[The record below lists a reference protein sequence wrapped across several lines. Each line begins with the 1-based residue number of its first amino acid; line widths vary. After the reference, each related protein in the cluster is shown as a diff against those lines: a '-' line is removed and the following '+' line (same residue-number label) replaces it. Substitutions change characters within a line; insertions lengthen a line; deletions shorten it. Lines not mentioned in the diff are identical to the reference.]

1 MTKEYYLIIGWLLG
15 ILSMLIREKIQEI
28 KERRQKE
35 LDIISDNLKF
45 IFHTRNVYNNFHVD
59 KKRFEHLGQS
69 FPEKS
74 SKLEKEMYENFD
86 NEIKE
91 KFFPQLLFHTFQLK
105 RLQDKSFWKNFET
118 IMKNYEELGKLIMAQ
133 ESEDVILRLNVK
145 INNLNKAY
153 INKCLAKTK
162 V

>member
-1 MTKEYYLIIGWLLG
+1 
-15 ILSMLIREKIQEI
+15 
-28 KERRQKE
+28 
-35 LDIISDNLKF
+35 
-45 IFHTRNVYNNFHVD
+45 
-59 KKRFEHLGQS
+59 
-69 FPEKS
+69 
-74 SKLEKEMYENFD
+74 MYENFD